1 MDRHN
6 NKKRPAAR
14 IRHETGM
21 DSHADQAT
29 KESEK
34 VSDYLL
40 DMRGIVKDF
49 NGVKAL
55 DGIDLK
61 VKAGEIVGLCGENGA
76 GKSTLMKVLSAVY
89 PYGTWQGQIF
99 WEGQELKAENIR
111 QTEEAGIVIIHQ
123 ELMLVPQLSVAENI
137 FMGNEITQ
145 AGGLMNYAA
154 MYKRS
159 EELMKELKMPDVNV
173 ALPVYHYGGGHQQLI
188 EIAKAINKKA
198 KLLIL
203 DEPTSSLT
211 KAETEILLD
220 IIRDLKRKGVACVMI
235 SHKLDEV
242 AAVCD
247 TVSVIRDGTH
257 VGTRP
262 MSEINTNEIITMM
275 VGREIKNLFPREPH
289 PIGDVFFEA
298 RNVTCLDVDNPAR
311 KRVDNISFKLRK
323 GEILGVAGLVGAGRT
338 ELAMA
343 IFGCYAGQ
351 YDTELWLDGQKIT
364 IDSPRSAVTQ
374 GVCLVP
380 EDRKRHGIVPLQ
392 GVGSNITMAVLENF
406 AKFGVINAEDELAQI
421 QKSIDRMRI
430 KTASPDLPIKGLS
443 GGNQQKAV
451 LSKMLLPNPKV
462 LILDEPT
469 RGVDVG
475 AKYEIYKLMFELVK
489 QGVSIIMISSEL
501 PEVLGISDRVLV
513 IGEGQL
519 RGDFINEGLTQE
531 MVLTAALGHPGEM
544 AAAA

>member
-1 MDRHN
+1 M
-6 NKKRPAAR
+6 
-14 IRHETGM
+14 
-21 DSHADQAT
+21 
-29 KESEK
+29 
-34 VSDYLL
+34 SDYLL

-173 ALPVYHYGGGHQQLI
+173 ALPVFHYGGGHQQLI

-211 KAETEILLD
+211 KSETEILLD
-220 IIRDLKRKGVACVMI
+220 IIRGLKRKGVACVMI

-298 RNVTCLDVDNPAR
+298 KNVTCLDVDNPAR

-531 MVLTAALGHPGEM
+531 MVLTAALGHPDEM